1 MVLHTASEVIT
12 LSRELENG
20 SAGFYEGLARQ
31 YARAAGSFLSFAA
44 ENRKNITQIERAYYG
59 VISDA
64 LEGCFAF
71 NIEADDYALKTA
83 IPASAGYADA
93 LKRAIEME
101 KKIAAF
107 YSEAAGQSKSLM
119 ADVPRAF
126 TLVGRK
132 RENRLAQL
140 GSLLEG

>member
-1 MVLHTASEVIT
+1 MILHTASEVIT

-20 SAGFYEGLARQ
+20 SAGFYEGLSGR
-31 YARAAGSFLSFAA
+31 YDRAAGSFLSFAG
-44 ENRKNITQIERAYYG
+44 ENRKNITQVERAYYG
-59 VISDA
+59 VITDA

-71 NIEADDYALKTA
+71 NIEADDYALNTA
-83 IPASAGYADA
+83 VPDGAGYAEA
-93 LKRAIEME
+93 LKQAMEME

-107 YSEAAGQSKSLM
+107 YAEAAGQSKSLM

-126 TLVGRK
+126 MMIARK

-140 GSLLEG
+140 GALLEG